1 MGRQLVHLYYYQ
13 YLCAMKQTKMNQ
25 TLARVVIVD
34 DESHAVAGL
43 RAMLSKDNRI
53 DVLAGISNPKEAV
66 AFILDNKPDLVFLD
80 IQMPGMNGFD
90 VIKALKEEHV
100 SPAVIFVTAYDRFA
114 IDAIRLAAF
123 DYLLKPIDTKELERC
138 IDRYFSVV
146 AREEQTTRYINLL
159 ESMNPGRKVKFTTSG
174 GFLMINMNDIL
185 YIQADWNYAKIYLS
199 KNHAETLTMNLGA
212 VEKILPA
219 TMFMRINRSVIVNL
233 NHLYRV
239 KRIARQCVL
248 IKDDVEYAFPIPIS
262 RIRQLEK
269 ML

>member
-1 MGRQLVHLYYYQ
+1 M
-13 YLCAMKQTKMNQ
+13 
-25 TLARVVIVD
+25 ARVVIVD
-34 DESHAVAGL
+34 DESHAIDGI
-43 RAMLSKDNRI
+43 RAVLSKDKRI
-53 DVLAGISNPKEAV
+53 DVLAGINNSKEAV
-66 AFILDNKPDLVFLD
+66 AFILENKPDLVFLD

-90 VIKALKEEHV
+90 VIKALKAENV

-114 IDAIRLAAF
+114 IDAIKMAAF

-138 IDRYFSVV
+138 LDRYFSVV
-146 AREEQTTRYINLL
+146 ANEEQTARYVNLL
-159 ESMNPGRKVKFTTSG
+159 ESMNPNRKVKFTTSG

-185 YIQADWNYAKIYLS
+185 YIQADWNYAKIFLS
-199 KNHAETLTMNLGA
+199 KNHSETLTMNLGA

-219 TMFMRINRSVIVNL
+219 TIFMRINRSVIVNL

-239 KRIARQCVL
+239 KRMARQCVL
-248 IKDDVEYAFPIPIS
+248 TKDDVEYEFPIPIS